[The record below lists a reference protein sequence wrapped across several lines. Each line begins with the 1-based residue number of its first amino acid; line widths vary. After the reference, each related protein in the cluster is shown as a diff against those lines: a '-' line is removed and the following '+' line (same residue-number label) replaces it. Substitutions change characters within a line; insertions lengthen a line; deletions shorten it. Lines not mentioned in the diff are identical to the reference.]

1 MEAALTTLRCL
12 VVGPIPGVREQI
24 MTILSHSAFEFVEA
38 DDGIA
43 ALQQSCEFG
52 IDLVVTDNDLPRLCG
67 GELVELVQR
76 GIFGAKPPPVIVCAG
91 FEEYQTFAIHSE
103 IKGGVVVVG
112 KPICP
117 EEFCWAV
124 GAAFHE
130 AHVARARER
139 GPIRMLQRPST
150 RYI

>member
-1 MEAALTTLRCL
+1 
-12 VVGPIPGVREQI
+12 

-52 IDLVVTDNDLPRLCG
+52 IDLVVADIDLPRLG
-67 GELVELVQR
+67 GRELVELVQR
-76 GIFGAKPPPVIVCAG
+76 GIFGAKPPPVIVYAG
-91 FEEYQTFAIHSE
+91 SEEYKTFAIHSE

-112 KPICP
+112 KPICA
-117 EEFCWAV
+117 EEFSWAV

-130 AHVARARER
+130 AQLAQARER
-139 GPIRMLQRPST
+139 GPIRMPQRPST
-150 RYI
+150 RLI